1 MAHNLNYNEKS
12 KRHAF
17 FSAKEKAWHSLGKVT
32 EGALTSEEA
41 IKEALLDWE
50 VIQEPVTFGK
60 KHTIVPGKFVNVRKD
75 TGMPLGI
82 VGANYEVVQNKD
94 AFAFFDS
101 IVGKKEAMFETAGA
115 LYDGQRIFISAKLPD
130 YIKVAKDDL
139 IEKYLFL
146 TTSHDGSG
154 SIIGAF
160 TPVRVVCNNTLNAA
174 LDGLK
179 GNNPGPIV
187 RLRHTT
193 SVKERLEEAH
203 KLMGITNQLAN
214 EMQEIF
220 VAMSKKKIVEKE
232 LTHLVVATL
241 KSKEYLNKIWI
252 GDPKDVSTRMKNQV
266 KEIVSYAKTNET
278 QQMASTAG
286 TVFGAY
292 NAITGY
298 FQNVKEYNDPNDKLQ
313 SILDGGAYKTGQR
326 AFDLC
331 LEYVK

>member
-1 MAHNLNYNEKS
+1 MAHNLNYDKKNN
-12 KRHAF
+12 RHAF

-41 IKEALLDWE
+41 IKEALLDWK

-60 KHTIVPGKFVNVRKD
+60 KHIVVPGKFVNVRQD
-75 TGMPLGI
+75 TGVPLGI

-94 AFAFFDS
+94 AFTFFDS
-101 IVGKKEAMFETAGA
+101 IVGKKEALFETAGA
-115 LYDGQRIFISAKLPD
+115 LFEGQRIFISAKLPD

-174 LDGLK
+174 LTGLK
-179 GNNPGPIV
+179 NSTGPIV

-203 KLMGITNQLAN
+203 KLMGITNQLAT

-220 VAMSKKKIVEKE
+220 ITMSKKKIVEKQ
-232 LTHLVVATL
+232 LTHLIVATL

-266 KEIVSYAKTNET
+266 TEIVTYAKTNES
-278 QQMASTAG
+278 QQMASTDG

-298 FQNVKEYNDPNDKLQ
+298 FQNVKDFKDPKEKLS
-313 SILDGGAYKTGQR
+313 SILDGGAFRTGQR

-331 LEYVK
+331 LEFIK

>member
-1 MAHNLNYNEKS
+1 MAHNLNYNAKE
-12 KRHAF
+12 KRHSF

-41 IKEALLDWE
+41 IKEGLLDWK

-60 KHTIVPGKFVNVRKD
+60 KHTIVPGKFVNVRQD

-94 AFAFFDS
+94 AFTFFDS

-160 TPVRVVCNNTLNAA
+160 TPVRIVCNNTLNAA

-203 KLMGITNQLAN
+203 KLMGITNQLAT

-220 VAMSKKKIVEKE
+220 IAMSKKKIVEKD
-232 LTHLVVATL
+232 LKHLVVATL

-252 GDPKDVSTRMKNQV
+252 GDPKEVSTRMKNQV
-266 KEIVSYAKTNET
+266 KEIVDYAKTNET
-278 QQMASTAG
+278 QKMASTDG

-298 FQNVKEYNDPNDKLQ
+298 FQNVKDFKDPNDKLQ
-313 SILDGGAYKTGQR
+313 SILDGGAFKTGQR